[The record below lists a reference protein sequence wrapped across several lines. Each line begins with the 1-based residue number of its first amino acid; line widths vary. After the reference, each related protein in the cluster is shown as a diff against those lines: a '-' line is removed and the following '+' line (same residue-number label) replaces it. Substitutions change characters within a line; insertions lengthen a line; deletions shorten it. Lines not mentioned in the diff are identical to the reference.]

1 MRLRAWE
8 RGWKPGNKAESLG
21 MRLEGLAWERG
32 WMAVLPGVHLCI
44 ALDVAVSSEWCRT
57 ALWMGT
63 SWEVPVPVDAVQT
76 SVLFS
81 GPYKSGINGE

>member
-1 MRLRAWE
+1 MRL
-8 RGWKPGNKAESLG
+8 G
-21 MRLEGLAWERG
+21 AWERG

-63 SWEVPVPVDAVQT
+63 SWEVLVPVDAVQT

-81 GPYKSGINGE
+81 GPCKSGVNGE